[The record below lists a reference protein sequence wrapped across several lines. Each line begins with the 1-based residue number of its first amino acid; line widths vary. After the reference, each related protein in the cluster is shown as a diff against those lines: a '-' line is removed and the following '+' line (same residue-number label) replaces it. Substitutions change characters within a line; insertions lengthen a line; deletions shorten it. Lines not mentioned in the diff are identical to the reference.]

1 VVCYVIAMI
10 GQFFLFQAIINSL
23 ALSLSLSL
31 SLSLTVVAQN
41 KQPLD
46 SPATVQKIPVQATE
60 L

>member
-23 ALSLSLSL
+23 ALSLSL

>member
-1 VVCYVIAMI
+1 MI

-23 ALSLSLSL
+23 SLSLSL
-31 SLSLTVVAQN
+31 SVGAQN